1 MRKGT
6 GGGRPLTPDE
16 LEIGGDVCERTVAAK
31 TYLKAMG
38 CTVSRGDSKSKDV
51 MVAQLKAKLGELAD
65 SSGNWSYV
73 AL

>member
-1 MRKGT
+1 MAT
-6 GGGRPLTPDE
+6 
-16 LEIGGDVCERTVAAK
+16 TVYAAAK